1 MDGEAEF
8 YFFRHGQSEANLQPH
23 IVGGRSNH
31 TPLTDTG
38 REQAAHLGLYIAE
51 HLPEPDFVHATP
63 AVRTQ
68 QTARIALYA
77 ARIYRPLRIED
88 ELQELDQGTAEGRL
102 RSEVYT
108 PETFAR
114 IDTDGLD
121 FKHEGGQSLR
131 ELGEQKIAWMNRAY
145 QEFCAGSV
153 VYVFGHGMAI
163 RSIVGNIFGWDHLQV
178 FNAKTPNTCMTKVVG
193 APGAWRVPVFASNT
207 HSKIVTN

>member
-1 MDGEAEF
+1 MEGEAEF
-8 YFFRHGQSEANLQPH
+8 YFFRHAQSEANLQPH

-31 TPLTDTG
+31 SPLSETG
-38 REQAAHLGLYIAE
+38 REQAARLGLYIAD

-77 ARIYRPLRIED
+77 ARLERPLRIED
-88 ELQELDQGTAEGRL
+88 DLQELDQGMAEGRP

-108 PETFAR
+108 QETFAR
-114 IDTDGLD
+114 IDAEGLD

-131 ELGEQKIAWMNRAY
+131 ELGMQGVAWIDRA
-145 QEFCAGSV
+145 FMSHAAGTI

-163 RSIVGNIFGWDHLQV
+163 RSLVGNILGWDHMQV
-178 FNAKTPNTCMTKVVG
+178 FRASTPNTSLTKVVG
-193 APGAWRVPVFASNT
+193 RPGDWRVPLFANNA
-207 HSKIVTN
+207 HSKVVTH